1 MVLQLRELARDGCCA
16 GRAGKL
22 KICGVIPVRLGS
34 SRFPGKGLAKLE
46 GKELILHT
54 LDGARQYSN
63 FERLIVATDNHT
75 IEELVT
81 AHGGEVFYS
90 EKPFRNGS
98 ERCAAAIANIDC
110 DICVNVQGDE
120 VFVNGVIIDRTVRVL
135 EENLELPVATAVFSI
150 ADPNE
155 IADHNLV
162 KVALDENDRAIRF
175 SRQPITGDSGA
186 TLVNYGH
193 VGIYAYRKDFLAMY
207 AVLSPTAGEIT
218 ESLEQLRIL
227 ESGFPIG
234 AARLDTSVV
243 SINTPEDLLAAS
255 KILSQERGVR

>member
-1 MVLQLRELARDGCCA
+1 
-16 GRAGKL
+16 L

-54 LDGARQYSN
+54 LDGARQYSD
-63 FERLIVATDNHT
+63 FQRLIVATDDRT

-90 EKPFRNGS
+90 EKPLRNGS

-110 DICVNVQGDE
+110 DICVNIQGDE
-120 VFVNGVIIDRTVRVL
+120 AFVNSVIIGRTVRIL
-135 EENLELPVATAVFSI
+135 EWNSELPVATAVFLI

-155 IADHNLV
+155 LADRNLV

-175 SRQPITGDSGA
+175 SRQPITGDNGA
-186 TLVNYGH
+186 ALVNYGH
-193 VGIYAYRKDFLAMY
+193 VGIYAYRKDFLTMY
-207 AVLSPTAGEIT
+207 AVLSPTSGEIA

-234 AARLDTSVV
+234 AARLDTPVM

>member
-1 MVLQLRELARDGCCA
+1 
-16 GRAGKL
+16 
-22 KICGVIPVRLGS
+22 VRLGS

-54 LDGARQYSN
+54 LDGARQYSD
-63 FERLIVATDNHT
+63 FQRLIVATDDRT
-75 IEELVT
+75 IKELVT

-98 ERCAAAIANIDC
+98 ERCAAAVANIDC
-110 DICVNVQGDE
+110 DICVNIQGDE
-120 VFVNGVIIDRTVRVL
+120 VFIDSDIIGRTVRIL
-135 EENLELPVATAVFSI
+135 EWISELPVATAVFSI
-150 ADPNE
+150 ANPNE
-155 IADHNLV
+155 LADHNLV
-162 KVALDENDRAIRF
+162 KVTLDENDRAIRF
-175 SRQPITGDSGA
+175 SRQPISTDSGTA
-186 TLVNYGH
+186 LVNYGH
-193 VGIYAYRKDFLAMY
+193 VGIYAYRKDFLMMY
-207 AVLSPTAGEIT
+207 ATLSPTAGEIA

-234 AARLDTSVV
+234 AARLDAPVV

>member
-1 MVLQLRELARDGCCA
+1 M
-16 GRAGKL
+16 KT
-22 KICGVIPVRLGS
+22 CGVIPVRLSS

-54 LDGARQYSN
+54 LDGARQYSD
-63 FERLIVATDNHT
+63 FQRLIVATDDRT
-75 IEELVT
+75 IEELVA

-98 ERCAAAIANIDC
+98 ERCAAAVANVDC
-110 DICVNVQGDE
+110 DICVNIQGDE
-120 VFVNGVIIDRTVRVL
+120 VFINSLIIGRTVRIL
-135 EENLELPVATAVFSI
+135 EWNSELPVATAVFSI
-150 ADPNE
+150 ADANE
-155 IADHNLV
+155 LADRNLV

-175 SRQPITGDSGA
+175 SRQPITTDSGTA
-186 TLVNYGH
+186 LVNYGH
-193 VGIYAYRKDFLAMY
+193 VGIYAYRKDFLTMY
-207 AVLSPTAGEIT
+207 AVLSPTAGEIA

-234 AARLDTSVV
+234 AARLDTPVV
-243 SINTPEDLLAAS
+243 SINTPEDLLTAS

>member
-1 MVLQLRELARDGCCA
+1 
-16 GRAGKL
+16 L

-34 SRFPGKGLAKLE
+34 SRFPGKGLAKLD

-54 LDGARQYSN
+54 LDGARQYFN
-63 FERLIVATDNHT
+63 FYRLIVATDDRA
-75 IEELVT
+75 IEKLVI

-110 DICVNVQGDE
+110 DICVNIQGDE
-120 VFVNGVIIDRTVRVL
+120 VFINSVTIGRTVRIL
-135 EENLELPVATAVFSI
+135 EWNPELPVATAVFSI

-155 IADHNLV
+155 LADRNIV

-175 SRQPITGDSGA
+175 SRLPITGNSDA
-186 TLVNYGH
+186 ALVNYGH
-193 VGIYAYRKDFLAMY
+193 VGIYAYKKDFLTMY
-207 AVLSPTAGEIT
+207 AVLSPTAGEIA

-227 ESGFPIG
+227 ESGYPVGI
-234 AARLDTSVV
+234 ARLDASAM

-255 KILSQERGVR
+255 KILSEERGVR

>member
-1 MVLQLRELARDGCCA
+1 M
-16 GRAGKL
+16 
-22 KICGVIPVRLGS
+22 RLGS

-54 LDGARQYSN
+54 LDGARQYSD
-63 FERLIVATDNHT
+63 FQRLIVATDDRT

-81 AHGGEVFYS
+81 TYGGEVFYS

-98 ERCAAAIANIDC
+98 ERCAAAVANIDC
-110 DICVNVQGDE
+110 DICVNIQGDE
-120 VFVNGVIIDRTVRVL
+120 VFINSVIIGRTMRIL
-135 EENLELPVATAVFSI
+135 EWNLELPVATAVFSI
-150 ADPNE
+150 ADPSE
-155 IADHNLV
+155 LADHNLV

-186 TLVNYGH
+186 ALVNYGH
-193 VGIYAYRKDFLAMY
+193 VGIYAYKKDFLTMY
-207 AVLSPTAGEIT
+207 AVISPTAGEIA

-234 AARLDTSVV
+234 AARLDAPVV